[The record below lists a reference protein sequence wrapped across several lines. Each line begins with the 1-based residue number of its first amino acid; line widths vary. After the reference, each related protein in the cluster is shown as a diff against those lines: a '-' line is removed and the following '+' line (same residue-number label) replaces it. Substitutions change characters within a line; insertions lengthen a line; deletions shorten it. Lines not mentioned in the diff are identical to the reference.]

1 MQDHRL
7 SEYLTTQEV
16 AAYLRLKER
25 TIYELVRNRQIPC
38 SRVTGK
44 LLFPRHLIDLWVTR
58 QLDFEG
64 AGRSPAPA
72 VVAGSHD
79 PLLEWALRASGS
91 ELALL
96 TGGSEDGL
104 ARLASDQA
112 VLAGLHI
119 LDPESG
125 EYNVPAVRAMRGLA
139 DIVLVEWAKRE
150 QGLVLAPGNPRGILA
165 PADLGQPGLR
175 LVRRQ
180 EGAGAQTLLRHVLA
194 QAKLRLEAMTVIE
207 PPALTESEVATAIL
221 DGKADAGIAVRAV
234 AHHFRLEFVPLR
246 WERFDLALRRRSYF
260 EPPAQ
265 RLLVFARSEAFA
277 RRAAELDGYDIS
289 ASGTVAYNA

>member
-1 MQDHRL
+1 MQEQAS

-64 AGRSPAPA
+64 AELRMPPA

-104 ARLASDQA
+104 ARLAADQA
-112 VLAGLHI
+112 VMAGLHI
-119 LDPESG
+119 LDPQSG
-125 EYNVPAVRAMRGLA
+125 EYNLPAVRATRGLA
-139 DIVLVEWAKRE
+139 DIVLIEWAKRE
-150 QGLVLAPGNPRGILA
+150 QGLVVAPGNPRRILE
-165 PADLGQPGLR
+165 PADLAKPGVR

-180 EGAGAQTLLRHVLA
+180 EGAGAQTLLRHLLA
-194 QAKLRLEAMTVIE
+194 QAKLRLEAATVIE

-221 DGKADAGIAVRAV
+221 DGKADAGVAVRAV

-260 EPPAQ
+260 EAPLQ
-265 RLLVFARSEAFA
+265 RLLSFARSEAF
-277 RRAAELDGYDIS
+277 RDRAAELGGYD
-289 ASGTVAYNA
+289 VAAHGAVIYNA